1 MPDVR
6 YTVESRNLTGDWGTV
21 CRAAVLWPL
30 SLAKPGTLTPQQL
43 YDKVYKYWRRRTT
56 ESPQAC

>member
-6 YTVESRNLTGDWGTV
+6 YTVENRNLTGDWGTV

-30 SLAKPGTLTPQQL
+30 SLAKPGTLTSHEVG
-43 YDKVYKYWRRRTT
+43 Y
-56 ESPQAC
+56 S